1 MSAAP
6 TKFSAVTAAQPFT
19 NSYHAVELP
28 GVFKALFLT
37 SYSPNQTFS
46 RQEEQYRWLEQQLA
60 QVRILTSE
68 QHR

>member
-6 TKFSAVTAAQPFT
+6 TKFPAVTAAEPFA

-46 RQEEQYRWLEQQLA
+46 REEEQYRWLEQQLA
-60 QVRILTSE
+60 QVG
-68 QHR
+68 

>member
-1 MSAAP
+1 LAFAAP
-6 TKFSAVTAAQPFT
+6 TSFPAVTAAQPFA

-60 QVRILTSE
+60 QVRRVVL
-68 QHR
+68 